1 MLKLNFFGDREII
14 KKIQTNDRTVLGEL
28 FTRYQRLVFSY
39 IQNHG
44 GSEEDAE
51 DMLQE
56 AIIVL
61 WQKVNSGTFQLSAR
75 LSTFILA
82 VAKNKWMAQMRK
94 RKRLSGEAVSENTS
108 GGNLSS
114 LEVALNKE
122 QVEMVHRALEQIP
135 PVCKKILLLF
145 YFEERSLNDIARILK
160 FANAD
165 VVKSKKYQCKKSLET
180 ILREMLP
187 ELGRN

>member
-1 MLKLNFFGDREII
+1 MLKLNFFSDREII
-14 KKIQTNDRTVLGEL
+14 KRIQTNDRTVLGEL

-44 GSEEDAE
+44 GSQEDAE

-94 RKRLSGEAVSENTS
+94 RKRLSGENLPENTAN
-108 GGNLSS
+108 GNLSS
-114 LEVALNKE
+114 LKVALNKE
-122 QVEMVHRALEQIP
+122 QIEIVREALEQIQ

-145 YFEERSLNDIARILK
+145 YFEERSLSDITRILN

-165 VVKSKKYQCKKSLET
+165 VVKSKKYQCKKSLEM
-180 ILREMLP
+180 ILREKFP
-187 ELGRN
+187 EMGRN

>member
-1 MLKLNFFGDREII
+1 MLKLNFFSDREII
-14 KKIQTNDRTVLGEL
+14 KRIQTNDRTVLGEL

-44 GSEEDAE
+44 GSQEDAE

-94 RKRLSGEAVSENTS
+94 RKRLSGENLPENTAN
-108 GGNLSS
+108 GNLSS
-114 LEVALNKE
+114 LKVALDKE
-122 QVEMVHRALEQIP
+122 QIEIVREALEQIQ

-145 YFEERSLNDIARILK
+145 YFEERSLSDITRILN

-165 VVKSKKYQCKKSLET
+165 VVKSKKYQCKKSLEM
-180 ILREMLP
+180 ILREKFP
-187 ELGRN
+187 EMGRN

>member
-1 MLKLNFFGDREII
+1 MLKLNFFSDREII
-14 KKIQTNDRTVLGEL
+14 KRIQTNDRTVLGEL

-44 GSEEDAE
+44 GSQEDAE

-94 RKRLSGEAVSENTS
+94 RKRLSGENLPENTAN
-108 GGNLSS
+108 GNLSS
-114 LEVALNKE
+114 LKVALNKE
-122 QVEMVHRALEQIP
+122 QIEIVREALEQIQ

-145 YFEERSLNDIARILK
+145 YFEERSLSDIARILN

-165 VVKSKKYQCKKSLET
+165 VVKSKKYQCKKSLEM
-180 ILREMLP
+180 ILREKFP
-187 ELGRN
+187 EMGRN

>member
-1 MLKLNFFGDREII
+1 MLKLNFFSDREII
-14 KKIQTNDRTVLGEL
+14 KRIQTNDRTVLGEL

-44 GSEEDAE
+44 GSQEDAE

-94 RKRLSGEAVSENTS
+94 RKRLSGENLPKNTAN
-108 GGNLSS
+108 GNLSS
-114 LEVALNKE
+114 LKVALNKE
-122 QVEMVHRALEQIP
+122 QIEIVREALEQIQ

-145 YFEERSLNDIARILK
+145 YFEERSLSDIARILN

-165 VVKSKKYQCKKSLET
+165 VVKSKKYQCKKSLEM
-180 ILREMLP
+180 ILREKFP
-187 ELGRN
+187 EMGRN